1 MGEKPLPS
9 SGASSNR
16 PSREESDPRGEVLR
30 VYVDA
35 DVLFAGAASPSEQ
48 SASQVVLAL
57 SEITL
62 IDAVAADPCLEECR
76 RNVEA
81 KLPDAIELF
90 DQLVARCVT
99 VVPTPPPR
107 SVRAHAGRADWKD
120 LPHLVAA
127 LEASCPVL
135 TTFNTSDYM
144 PGHPSI
150 DVLRPGALVRRIR
163 RRLSAM

>member
-1 MGEKPLPS
+1 MSEKPSSS
-9 SGASSNR
+9 SGDASGG

-62 IDAVAADPCLEECR
+62 IDAVTAELCLEECR
-76 RNVEA
+76 RNLEA
-81 KLPDAIELF
+81 KLPDAVEPF
-90 DQLVARCVT
+90 EQLVAQCVT
-99 VVPTPPPR
+99 VVPAPSLK
-107 SVRAHAGRADWKD
+107 SVQAHAGRADWKD

-127 LEASCPVL
+127 LEASCRVL

-144 PGHPSI
+144 PGHPNV
-150 DVLRPGALVRRIR
+150 DVLPPGALVQRIR
-163 RRLSAM
+163 RHLSAM